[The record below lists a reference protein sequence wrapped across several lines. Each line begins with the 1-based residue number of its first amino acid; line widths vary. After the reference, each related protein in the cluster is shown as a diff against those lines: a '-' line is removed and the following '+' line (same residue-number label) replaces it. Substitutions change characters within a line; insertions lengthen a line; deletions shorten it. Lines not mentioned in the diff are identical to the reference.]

1 MSNNWQTKSGNCPSV
16 PRQIEKKKTFGAIS
30 REDIDPNL
38 KRGFVCSR
46 HFSSGVS
53 AQSWDKHNIDWVPTL
68 SLGHNK
74 IDLESRFKYSCIQ
87 SCDKGNKKKKIN

>member
-1 MSNNWQTKSGNCPSV
+1 MPHCLIVS
-16 PRQIEKKKTFGAIS
+16 AIS
-30 REDIDPNL
+30 REYIDPNL

-53 AQSWDKHNIDWVPTL
+53 AQSWDKRNIDWVPTL

-74 IDLESRFKYSCIQ
+74 IDLDSSTAAFNRAIRTTKRKRS
-87 SCDKGNKKKKIN
+87 KGF